1 MTASDG
7 AAWDHF
13 GEFVCISGEYAVVGA
28 KYDDDNGT
36 ASGSAYIFK
45 LDGASWVQYQK
56 LTASDGAAGDSF
68 GCSVSIGGDYAIVG
82 AVLDADNGTDSGS
95 AYIFKRLGTSW
106 IEQQKLTASDADA
119 HDLFGLSVSI
129 SGDYAIAGAWGNEDN
144 GPGSG
149 SAYIFKRSGPRWTEQ
164 VKLTAS
170 DAAAGDEFG
179 RSVALSGSTALV
191 GAPFAFDDGAGSAS
205 GSAYL
210 VDVATGSQIAKLTAS
225 DAAVFDWFGS
235 SVALSGSTAL
245 VGAFGNDDAGIN
257 SGSAYIFAREPIPR
271 VCLFVIIPC
280 IRRENLLLSGKPSVR
295 FLNAVDI
302 DS

>member
-13 GEFVCISGEYAVVGA
+13 GKFVCISGEYAVVGA

-106 IEQQKLTASDADA
+106 IEQQKLTASDA
-119 HDLFGLSVSI
+119 
-129 SGDYAIAGAWGNEDN
+129 
-144 GPGSG
+144 
-149 SAYIFKRSGPRWTEQ
+149 
-164 VKLTAS
+164 
-170 DAAAGDEFG
+170 
-179 RSVALSGSTALV
+179 
-191 GAPFAFDDGAGSAS
+191 
-205 GSAYL
+205 
-210 VDVATGSQIAKLTAS
+210 
-225 DAAVFDWFGS
+225 AVF
-235 SVALSGSTAL
+235 
-245 VGAFGNDDAGIN
+245 
-257 SGSAYIFAREPIPR
+257 
-271 VCLFVIIPC
+271 
-280 IRRENLLLSGKPSVR
+280 
-295 FLNAVDI
+295 
-302 DS
+302 